1 MTEKEEIE
9 IEIKSYQE
17 VIRQFSKGCDPRM
30 ETGLDEFLCEIE
42 DKIEE
47 LKKKLNGT

>member
-1 MTEKEEIE
+1 MTEREEIE

-17 VIRQFSKGCDPRM
+17 VIIHDCDSRM
-30 ETGLDEFLCEIE
+30 EFGLNKFLSEIE
-42 DKIEE
+42 DKIKE